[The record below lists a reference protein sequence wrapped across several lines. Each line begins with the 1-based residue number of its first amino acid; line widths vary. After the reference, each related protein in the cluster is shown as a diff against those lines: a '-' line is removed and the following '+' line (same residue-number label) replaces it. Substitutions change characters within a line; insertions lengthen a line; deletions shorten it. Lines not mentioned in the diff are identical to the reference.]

1 MEEKWSYFSLKPH
14 LRNLRFGGYCALDP
28 STPPRRLYAHKMYMR
43 FVLFA
48 SIIFMIQHAIKIY
61 EVRNDMNTL
70 MDTMCLLLTYFGSIY
85 KQIVMLFKADE
96 VQALL
101 NTMKGDL
108 FNQPEEEHHK
118 LLKDTAREAKI
129 LVNVYSLTSA
139 VTCFLMA
146 LDLHILHVQGKP
158 VEFSIWLPF
167 EPNTKL
173 KFYFVLFYY
182 YIQNTQIAF
191 NITTLDAFITFFLHQ
206 CTTQLNILRYDLESF
221 VDSCKIK
228 STDSKLPLMQIYD
241 MKFRNMALHFLEIH
255 KFFSKIEAT
264 YGGAVFSQ
272 FLFDSWILCTT
283 AYRFVEI
290 DKTSLGCFTI
300 SLFLMCIFAELFLFC
315 FYGSKLTD
323 ASEKLMDSAYFLDW
337 VEIPMKYRRDLMLFM
352 EMIKKPI
359 MPTAGS
365 IAPLANTTFVAIV
378 KSSYSFY
385 AFLKNT
391 EN

>member
-48 SIIFMIQHAIKIY
+48 SIIFMIQHAIKVY

-70 MDTMCLLLTYFGSIY
+70 MDTMFLLFTYFGSIY
-85 KQIVMLFKADE
+85 KQIVMLSKADD
-96 VQALL
+96 VQGLL

-108 FNQPEEEHHK
+108 FNQPEEKHHK

-129 LVNVYSLTSA
+129 LVNIYSSTSA
-139 VTCFLMA
+139 VTTFLMA
-146 LDLHILHVQGKP
+146 LYLHILYSQGTP
-158 VEFSIWLPF
+158 VEFSIWFPF

-173 KFYFVLFYY
+173 KFYIALFYY
-182 YIQNTQIAF
+182 YIQIAQIAF
-191 NITTLDAFITFFLHQ
+191 NITTLDAFITFFIHQ
-206 CTTQLNILRYDLESF
+206 CTTQLNILRCDLENF
-221 VDSCKIK
+221 VDNCKMK
-228 STDSKLPLMQIYD
+228 STDSKIPLTQVYD
-241 MKFRNMALHFLEIH
+241 MKFRNMALHFVEIH
-255 KFFSKIEAT
+255 KFYSKVEAT
-264 YGGAVFSQ
+264 YGGAVFCQ
-272 FLFDSWILCTT
+272 FLFGSWILCTT

-290 DKTSLGCFTI
+290 DKTSLACFTI
-300 SLFLMCIFAELFLFC
+300 ILFLMCILAELFLFC

-337 VEIPMKYRRDLMLFM
+337 VEIPMKYRRNLMLFM

-365 IAPLANTTFVAIV
+365 IAPLANTTFVSIV

>member
-173 KFYFVLFYY
+173 KF
-182 YIQNTQIAF
+182 
-191 NITTLDAFITFFLHQ
+191 
-206 CTTQLNILRYDLESF
+206 
-221 VDSCKIK
+221 
-228 STDSKLPLMQIYD
+228 
-241 MKFRNMALHFLEIH
+241 
-255 KFFSKIEAT
+255 FSKIEAT